1 MFGRE
6 GRHSRETEETISGEY
21 AAMSFHEPTREELQ
35 ARVCQLERELADTQ
49 AWYDQYTYRAVSAA

>member
-1 MFGRE
+1 
-6 GRHSRETEETISGEY
+6 
-21 AAMSFHEPTREELQ
+21 MSFHEPTREELQ